1 MRSCPADLTTRR
13 SKIHTLRRA
22 VIQPPEIFAQW
33 RRQRVLNFCIDF
45 PCSLVVAD
53 IRFQHVVA
61 RLTLTLCCQFVGRVQ
76 FGQRNETTFFWDR
89 LVTELRLSGASSI
102 EEAKGKLK
110 QHGEIPATHFPVA
123 ARCATPKLSLV
134 NSGGTGRPARP
145 TIITA

>member
-1 MRSCPADLTTRR
+1 MQ
-13 SKIHTLRRA
+13 TLRRA

-45 PCSLVVAD
+45 PMLPGSRGHSLPTCGCET
-53 IRFQHVVA
+53 HLE
-61 RLTLTLCCQFVGRVQ
+61 RLCQFVGRVQ
-76 FGQRNETTFFWDR
+76 PGQRNEATFIWDR

-102 EEAKGKLK
+102 EEAKGMVK
-110 QHGEIPATHFPVA
+110 QHGDIPATHFPVA

-145 TIITA
+145 AVITA